1 MKRFF
6 ILFFVVLTLTGCETR
21 GRNESKSN
29 STFWENFSI
38 GMVVEANTQYLAPG
52 SRPLSGSESGPPEP
66 FIQKYE
72 EMKLQIDPSNVP
84 TFIAAVQ
91 SGIDDAIINN
101 GAEIVGRG
109 SGGLTGTSFS
119 ISYREENIY
128 GVINIWGA
136 QGEGT
141 DYYLLMII
149 TEGSEKTK

>member
-6 ILFFVVLTLTGCETR
+6 IMFFVVMILTGCETQ
-21 GRNESKSN
+21 GRNEAKSN

-38 GMVVEANTQYLAPG
+38 GMVVEANAQYLAPG

-66 FIQKYE
+66 FTQKHE

-91 SGIDDAIINN
+91 SGIDNAITNN

-109 SGGLTGTSFS
+109 SGGLIGTSFS
-119 ISYREENIY
+119 TSYRENNIY
-128 GVINIWGA
+128 GVIHIQGI

-141 DYYLLMII
+141 TYYLLMTI
-149 TEGSEKTK
+149 TEGLEKTK